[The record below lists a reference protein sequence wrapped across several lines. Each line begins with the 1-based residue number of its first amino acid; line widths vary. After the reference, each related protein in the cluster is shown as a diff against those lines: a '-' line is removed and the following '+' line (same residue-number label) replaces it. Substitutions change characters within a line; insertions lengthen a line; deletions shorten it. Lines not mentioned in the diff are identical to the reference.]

1 MKIAKCAFAA
11 LVAALA
17 IGAGAQTPAPHDH
30 GTSSTK
36 PAANVLYDGEVKRI
50 NKDASR
56 VTLAHG
62 PLKAFDMPA
71 MTMAFTVK
79 DPAQL
84 ARLKEG
90 DKVRFALQKSGENL
104 VVTRMEPIR

>member
-1 MKIAKCAFAA
+1 MKIAEFAFAT

-17 IGAGAQTPAPHDH
+17 TGVGAQTPAPHDH
-30 GTSSTK
+30 GTPATK
-36 PAANVLYDGEVKRI
+36 PAANVLYDGQVKRI
-50 NKDASR
+50 NQDSSR

-84 ARLKEG
+84 ARLREG
-90 DKVRFALQKSGENL
+90 DKVRFALQKSGDNL
-104 VVTRMEPIR
+104 VITRIEPVK